1 MPRIHRRPVP
11 RHTGPC
17 GGRREQIRSALGTGT
32 PHSSGRAR
40 AAPAQLAPAR
50 RIAAGAHGPPWYQK
64 ARPRARE
71 PHKLASG
78 RMSRGTNPG
87 SALHSDMPLRLVA
100 LGKRVK
106 LGVIRCVERELAV
119 CSNLICLHLLLCIVV
134 VRGHDTHCACGVF
147 FNNRQGLRIAGVL
160 SSYRTMCHRQE
171 LWTGF
176 FFFKNG
182 HGFFIRGLFWS

>member
-1 MPRIHRRPVP
+1 MPRIHGRPRP
-11 RHTGPC
+11 KRTGPC
-17 GGRREQIRSALGTGT
+17 EGRGDIVR
-32 PHSSGRAR
+32 
-40 AAPAQLAPAR
+40 AQLAPAPCMV
-50 RIAAGAHGPPWYQK
+50 AGARGPPWCQQ
-64 ARPRARE
+64 ARLQAKE

-78 RMSRGTNPG
+78 RMSRGTNPD

-134 VRGHDTHCACGVF
+134 VRVYDTHCACGVF